1 VNAPSAVPTGQLI
14 ARKEGAIGW
23 LIISNTAKLNAI
35 SFDMWTAMPKAL
47 AAFAADSE
55 IRMVV
60 LTGEGDKAFA
70 SGADISQF
78 DQHRSSGD
86 ALAQY
91 NRTLVEATNALLDFP
106 KPTLAKV
113 RGICIGGG
121 LALSLN
127 CDLRFCAD
135 DAVFRMPAARLG
147 LGYEYAGI
155 KRMVEV
161 IGAANASDLFFSA
174 RKFGAEEA
182 VRMGLVTRVSRA
194 ADFDTEFAQYCALI
208 AENAPLTM
216 AAAKLAIRESG
227 KDAASRD
234 MAQVESMYRA
244 CFSSEDYAEGRR
256 AFMEK
261 RTPRFR
267 GV

>member
-1 VNAPSAVPTGQLI
+1 MNTPTDPTAQLI

-23 LIISNTAKLNAI
+23 IIFSNPTKLNAI
-35 SFDMWTAMPKAL
+35 AFEMWHGMAAAL
-47 AAFAADSE
+47 DEFVADRE
-55 IRMVV
+55 VRMIV
-60 LTGEGDKAFA
+60 LTGAGEKAFSA
-70 SGADISQF
+70 GADISQF
-78 DQHRSSGD
+78 ETLRASGE
-86 ALAQY
+86 ALARY
-91 NRTLVEATNALLDFP
+91 NATLKAASAALVDCP

-147 LGYEYAGI
+147 LGYEYPGI

-174 RKFGAEEA
+174 RKIDAAEA
-182 VRMGLVTRVSRA
+182 YRIGLVSKVFPA
-194 ADFDTEFAQYCALI
+194 AQFDTGFAEYCALI
-208 AENAPLTM
+208 ADNAPLTM
-216 AAAKLAIRESG
+216 AAAKRAIRESV
-227 KDAASRD
+227 KPDSERD
-234 MAQVESMYRA
+234 MAKVIAMYEA
-244 CFSSEDYAEGRR
+244 CFASEDYKEGRA
-256 AFMEK
+256 AFKEK
-261 RTPRFR
+261 RQPKFR